1 MQLWRPPFGG
11 SRVMSTDLSG
21 RCILIAEDE
30 PLITMEIAAALES
43 AGALVRSALTLRDAL
58 RLADEPGL
66 SVAIIGLEL
75 GRDTTVALCKR
86 LAERRVPFVIYTG
99 YSEIPPE
106 CKPHAVLAK
115 PADRETIL
123 RAVAALI

>member
-1 MQLWRPPFGG
+1 
-11 SRVMSTDLSG
+11 MSTDLSG

-58 RLADEPGL
+58 RLAEESGL
-66 SVAIIGLEL
+66 SVAIIGLAL

-86 LAERRVPFVIYTG
+86 LAERGVPFAIYTG
-99 YSEIPPE
+99 YSDIPVE
-106 CKPHAVLAK
+106 CKPNAVLRK
-115 PADRETIL
+115 PADRATIIRIL
-123 RAVAALI
+123 AALV